1 MESTPPEASDL
12 ATTFIRECARNRAM
26 SALAQIRN
34 QEAAET
40 ARLLLALG
48 LLQQR
53 LSGPL
58 GRPCRTPE
66 RAIHDQPGPTL
77 DR

>member
-1 MESTPPEASDL
+1 
-12 ATTFIRECARNRAM
+12 M
-26 SALAQIRN
+26 SALAQIQN

-66 RAIHDQPGPTL
+66 RAIHDQPDPTL

>member
-1 MESTPPEASDL
+1 
-12 ATTFIRECARNRAM
+12 M
-26 SALAQIRN
+26 SALAQIQD

-40 ARLLLALG
+40 VRLLLALG

-58 GRPCRTPE
+58 GRPHRRPE
-66 RAIHDQPGPTL
+66 QPIHHQPGPTL